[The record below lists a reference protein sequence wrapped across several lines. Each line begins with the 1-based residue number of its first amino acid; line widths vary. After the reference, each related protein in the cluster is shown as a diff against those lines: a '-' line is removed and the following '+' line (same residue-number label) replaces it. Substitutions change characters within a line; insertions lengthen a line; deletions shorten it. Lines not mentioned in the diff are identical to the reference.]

1 MVGGSMM
8 AFLGARLAFRY
19 LGIVAGISA
28 VLYAV
33 IYYGFLRK
41 PKSANLVETKAKEE
55 SATETRCASVDCKV
69 AINES
74 NGIKLELH
82 GRAYQETD
90 ELEGGKSQDTEKS
103 LQIES
108 SEKLEIKE
116 TMDSSLTGDR

>member
-1 MVGGSMM
+1 M

-28 VLYAV
+28 VLYTV

-41 PKSANLVETKAKEE
+41 PKSTNPVKTKAEEE
-55 SATETRCASVDCKV
+55 SATETRCVSVDCKV

-74 NGIKLELH
+74 NGVKLELH

-90 ELEGGKSQDTEKS
+90 ELEGEKSQDAEKS
-103 LQIES
+103 LQNES
-108 SEKLEIKE
+108 SDKLEIKD
-116 TMDSSLTGDR
+116 TTDSSFTGDR

>member
-28 VLYAV
+28 VLYTV

-41 PKSANLVETKAKEE
+41 PKSANPVKTKTEEE
-55 SATETRCASVDCKV
+55 SATETRCVSVDCKV

-74 NGIKLELH
+74 NGVKLELH

-90 ELEGGKSQDTEKS
+90 ELEGEKSQDAEKS
-103 LQIES
+103 LQNES
-108 SEKLEIKE
+108 SDKLEIKD
-116 TMDSSLTGDR
+116 TTDSSFTGDR